1 MSAQLS
7 VVKEK
12 VENWFQALSES
23 EQKLVKFG
31 SIFFAIFALY
41 MVVSAVNS
49 GVAESQR
56 KLKQQQDLNAWAT
69 EQIAIVKSSS
79 GGNKTNFS
87 GSMTQIVNNTARQF
101 NIRIARLQPQQNDMV
116 KVGLEDVGFN
126 RLMKWLSE
134 LQAKHGVRVENIDFA
149 KADEQG
155 KVKVRRL
162 DLSRG

>member
-1 MSAQLS
+1 MNAQMSAL
-7 VVKEK
+7 KDK
-12 VENWFQALSES
+12 FENWLQSLSES

-31 SIFFAIFALY
+31 SLFFVVFVVY
-41 MVVSAVNS
+41 FVVSSVNS
-49 GVAESQR
+49 GVEESQR
-56 KLKQQQDLNAWAT
+56 KLKQQQELNAWVS

-79 GGNKTNFS
+79 GGRKANFS
-87 GSMTQIVNNTARQF
+87 GSMTQVVNSTARKYKIQ
-101 NIRIARLQPQQNDMV
+101 IARLQPQKNDLV

-126 RLMKWLSE
+126 RLMQWLSE
-134 LQAKHGVRVENIDFA
+134 LQSKHGMRVENIDFA